1 MSGTDMRREKAGRV
15 AEILRRVG
23 TIILRYGL
31 VFVLL
36 LWGTAKWT
44 PAEAAAVQPLIEHSP
59 FLFWIYRILSIQRGS
74 ELIGCIEI
82 ILAVLIGVRRWS
94 PQLSTIGSTASIGMF
109 LVTLSFLI
117 TTPKLDPAS
126 QAFLI
131 KDIFLLGAAF
141 FTASEAWQ
149 AAMQNKSQRERDRTA
164 DSQALAAFHR

>member
-59 FLFWIYRILSIQRGS
+59 FLFWIYR
-74 ELIGCIEI
+74 
-82 ILAVLIGVRRWS
+82 
-94 PQLSTIGSTASIGMF
+94 P
-109 LVTLSFLI
+109 
-117 TTPKLDPAS
+117 
-126 QAFLI
+126 
-131 KDIFLLGAAF
+131 
-141 FTASEAWQ
+141 
-149 AAMQNKSQRERDRTA
+149 
-164 DSQALAAFHR
+164 